1 MGHGMLLDN
10 QYQRLAELCD
20 FAGKMTDPDK
30 GSRKNPRAIIKIV
43 YADGYPREMSLEL
56 AEKVT
61 VPDEFKQ
68 KKPGT

>member
-1 MGHGMLLDN
+1 MGHGQILDN
-10 QYQRLAELCD
+10 QLKRLYELCD
-20 FAGKMTDPDK
+20 VAGQMTDPER
-30 GSRKNPRAIIKIV
+30 GARKNPRAIIKIV

-61 VPDEFKQ
+61 VPEEFKQ